1 MFLHVSVI
9 LFTGRDYPSMHWGRH
24 PPWADTS
31 PIGRPPTGSVGRPPT
46 GQTPSLARHTPWA
59 DTSPPAARYASYWN
73 AILFHLILLF
83 KNLGINNGTSKQN
96 SEKFNDFNNNSGV
109 RSVAVRRFKFTESL
123 IVNQMV
129 QTLYTSANILHV
141 CKHKNMLTML

>member
-1 MFLHVSVI
+1 MLSNTTYYYLTHSLVFHWIRLGQGYVFTRVCDSVHRRGGI
-9 LFTGRDYPSMHWGRH
+9 PACTGADIPWADSPP
-24 PPWADTS
+24 PPWAD
-31 PIGRPPTGSVGRPPT
+31 PTGSVGRPPT
-46 GQTPSLARHTPWA
+46 GQTPSHGQTP
-59 DTSPPAARYASYWN
+59 PPGCQVCIYWN

-123 IVNQMV
+123 RKV
-129 QTLYTSANILHV
+129 
-141 CKHKNMLTML
+141 